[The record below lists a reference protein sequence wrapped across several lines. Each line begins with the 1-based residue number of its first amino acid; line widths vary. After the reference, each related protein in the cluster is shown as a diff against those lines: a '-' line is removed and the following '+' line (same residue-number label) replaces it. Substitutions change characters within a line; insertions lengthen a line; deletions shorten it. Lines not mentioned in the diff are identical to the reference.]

1 MVSLT
6 RRETAVVS
14 ECKKCA
20 KTETVLVKKADLIAW
35 KKGKYIQDAMPYI
48 AVDERELLFSG
59 ICGECFDNMF
69 PNEDEENYDS

>member
-6 RRETAVVS
+6 GRETAVVS
-14 ECKKCA
+14 QCIKCT
-20 KTETVLVKKADLIAW
+20 KTETVLVKKIDLMAW
-35 KKGKYIQDAMPYI
+35 KKGMYIQNAMPYLE
-48 AVDERELLFSG
+48 VDERELLISG

>member
-6 RRETAVVS
+6 KRETAVVS
-14 ECKKCA
+14 QCIKCT
-20 KTETVLVKKADLIAW
+20 KTETVLVKKADLMAW
-35 KKGKYIQDAMPYI
+35 KKGKYIQDAMPYL
-48 AVDERELLFSG
+48 AVDERELLISG

>member
-6 RRETAVVS
+6 GRETAVVS
-14 ECKKCA
+14 QCIKCT

-35 KKGKYIQDAMPYI
+35 KKGKYIQDAMPYL
-48 AVDERELLFSG
+48 AVDQRELLISG

-69 PNEDEENYDS
+69 PDEDEENYDS

>member
-14 ECKKCA
+14 QCIKCT

-35 KKGKYIQDAMPYI
+35 KKGEYIQNAMPYLE
-48 AVDERELLFSG
+48 VGERELLISG

-69 PNEDEENYDS
+69 PDEDEENYDS